1 MIFRLFSQ
9 RLQLLIKEWHLICKE
24 TLLFSKDR
32 KLRKWS
38 KTWGIMS
45 TIIRLCRRFLILN
58 MLLIWNR
65 YQISLKF
72 RIKPLCSPQ
81 SNRQLWLYKN
91 HLTSLNYPN
100 KTLLPNRNSKLNTIK
115 RTKGQKLLNLI
126 TLSLQKSWL
135 SSQVLNSKNHRVA
148 DMRKAMFFLTKTG
161 AIKPN
166 IKRW

>member
-1 MIFRLFSQ
+1 MIFRLFLQ
-9 RLQLLIKEWHLICKE
+9 RLQLLIKVWHLICKE
-24 TLLFSKDR
+24 TLLFSKGR

-58 MLLIWNR
+58 MLLILNQ
-65 YQISLKF
+65 YQLSLKF

-81 SNRQLWLYKN
+81 SNRQQWLYKN
-91 HLTSLNYPN
+91 HLMSSTSPN
-100 KTLLPNRNSKLNTIK
+100 KTLLQNRNSKLNTIK
-115 RTKGQKLLNLI
+115 RTKGRKSLNQI
-126 TLSLQKSWL
+126 TPSLQKSWL
-135 SSQVLNSKNHRVA
+135 SSLVLSSKNHRVA

-161 AIKPN
+161 RIRPN